1 MPPPSSSLISSV
13 FPCMVP
19 SGRVP
24 CFPVWSPPRTSPT
37 AAASPAVVLPP
48 GHRRLH
54 APVQEAPV
62 PRHMVLQPPH
72 EPSSSPS
79 LPRTSATHRFLHPAR
94 AVFLRDALFQRRVF
108 TARLIGKLEAR
119 QGTKQS
125 SRPCKLGPSD
135 VFTGMVAAVSQGMLF
150 QGESD
155 CHMMV

>member
-1 MPPPSSSLISSV
+1 MGRRQRFPSIRRRRHSKVMPPPSSSLISSV

-94 AVFLRDALFQRRVF
+94 AVFLRDALFRHSIPLMYIPF
-108 TARLIGKLEAR
+108 INI
-119 QGTKQS
+119 
-125 SRPCKLGPSD
+125 C
-135 VFTGMVAAVSQGMLF
+135 
-150 QGESD
+150 
-155 CHMMV
+155 